1 MRHPY
6 AKSATE
12 RNFSANANS
21 RNPSVT
27 LITFIQPPDL
37 GIDFNQDGNSANKVN
52 GNAKAMANPSIPI
65 AGAIILPVVDTCTNK
80 KPIIGPVHE
89 NDTNDSVNAI
99 KNILSKPPV
108 FSALESTALLH
119 LEGSVISKAPKK
131 EAAKTTSIRKKKMLK
146 TAFVDSEF
154 NALAPKSPVTNNP
167 KPT

>member
-1 MRHPY
+1 
-6 AKSATE
+6 
-12 RNFSANANS
+12 
-21 RNPSVT
+21 
-27 LITFIQPPDL
+27 
-37 GIDFNQDGNSANKVN
+37 
-52 GNAKAMANPSIPI
+52 MANPSIPI